1 MVGIGLKIKMCCSL
15 LALSTHKNVK
25 CYPAMTKGWFYQVSG
40 LSIEP
45 KSAKGARTKILSKP
59 V

>member
-1 MVGIGLKIKMCCSL
+1 MYLFYSL

-25 CYPAMTKGWFYQVSG
+25 CYPAMTKVIGKLWERFASFFG
-40 LSIEP
+40 LRVQGDRGVGGTE
-45 KSAKGARTKILSKP
+45 GLRLG